1 MPSTA
6 AEQQD
11 APAIAAVEVAATNE
25 EAVSLTVPIDG
36 ADDGA
41 CAAKAREQGGGAA
54 EGAGAAAAPSAT
66 GTSSADKWKRT
77 RGHPLYPQLLDT
89 LMKNSEEGLSPSV
102 RALREPRQ
110 MEPPTEQLDSK
121 DMTDSIDDFVKGT
134 LHGIAQNTKAQN
146 QNLGSLRAA
155 GSSLLA
161 ALEQPLDK
169 RMQAATATGPQPSQQ
184 DLKRLFME
192 ASAKIQ
198 QNRATRG
205 SKRARH

>member
-6 AEQQD
+6 EQEN
-11 APAIAAVEVAATNE
+11 APAIAAVAVAATNE
-25 EAVSLTVPIDG
+25 EAVSLTVPIDDG
-36 ADDGA
+36 ADNGT

-54 EGAGAAAAPSAT
+54 EGAGAAAASSAT